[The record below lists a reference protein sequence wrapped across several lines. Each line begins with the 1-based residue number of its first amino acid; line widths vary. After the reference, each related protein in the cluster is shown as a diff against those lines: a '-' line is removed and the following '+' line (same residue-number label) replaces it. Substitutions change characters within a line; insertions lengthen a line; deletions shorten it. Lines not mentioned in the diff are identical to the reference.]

1 MSHKKLVDITEYH
14 MYEYFSTLKVA
25 PKILN
30 VKAIVNMLEIETVKY
45 PMTLS
50 EYVDGGGDLE
60 TFQDQISKLIDIIH
74 KNKILHGDLH
84 SNNIVVNPETHDVRI
99 IDFGESR
106 NFNDIDDCDLDQ
118 FNRFLQPE
126 EPFQCL
132 NDVIQFEKEMYLRD
146 FKNF

>member
-1 MSHKKLVDITEYH
+1 MSHKKLVNLSEYNL
-14 MYEYFSTLKVA
+14 YEHFSTLKVA

-60 TFQDQISKLIDIIH
+60 TFQDQISRLISINH

-84 SNNIVVNPETHDVRI
+84 SNNIVVNPETHKVRI

-106 NFNDIDDCDLDQ
+106 EFNYIYDLDQ
-118 FNRFLQPE
+118 LNRFLQPE
-126 EPFQCL
+126 NPFQSL
-132 NDVIQFEKEMYLRD
+132 NDVIEFEKEMYLRD